1 MPASSTNILSSFLN
15 SSKLSFTNKNFNMKS
30 LNTLFLFTIIILLN
44 SNNILSQEK
53 EEEIGTASNEF
64 IDIKERKPWSFK
76 LAPYAWLAG
85 TSTDVGSEKIRQSF
99 NDLTALVNFGFQMI
113 AQARYKKWTL
123 STNLTYANL
132 GDKVQEGPLL
142 IDFAID
148 QIILDTKIGYT
159 VIDKIDF
166 GDDVIRG
173 WAMDA
178 TIGAIYW
185 NNDVDVNVDTETP
198 IDIPGFPLNI
208 NEKLSYVDLVVGT
221 NFRIIL
227 SKSVLLGLS
236 ANIGGFGIGNS
247 SELYWDLSFV
257 NTFRVSKLL
266 TVTAGYKT
274 FMDKTVSG
282 EGEDEIKTN
291 IKTFGP
297 LLGVTFNL

>member
-1 MPASSTNILSSFLN
+1 
-15 SSKLSFTNKNFNMKS
+15 
-30 LNTLFLFTIIILLN
+30 
-44 SNNILSQEK
+44 
-53 EEEIGTASNEF
+53 
-64 IDIKERKPWSFK
+64 
-76 LAPYAWLAG
+76 
-85 TSTDVGSEKIRQSF
+85 
-99 NDLTALVNFGFQMI
+99 
-113 AQARYKKWTL
+113 
-123 STNLTYANL
+123 
-132 GDKVQEGPLL
+132 
-142 IDFAID
+142 
-148 QIILDTKIGYT
+148 
-159 VIDKIDF
+159 
-166 GDDVIRG
+166 
-173 WAMDA
+173 MDA

-185 NNDVDVNVDTETP
+185 NNDIDVNVDTETP

>member
-1 MPASSTNILSSFLN
+1 MII
-15 SSKLSFTNKNFNMKS
+15 KLAKLIVIS
-30 LNTLFLFTIIILLN
+30 IIILN
-44 SNNILSQEK
+44 SVKIFSQD
-53 EEEIGTASNEF
+53 IGTAESEY
-64 IDIKERKPWSFK
+64 IDINKRKDWTFK

-85 TSTDVGSEKIRQSF
+85 TATDVAGEKIRQSF
-99 NDLTALVNFGFQMI
+99 NDLTSLTNFGFQML
-113 AQARYKKWTL
+113 AQAKYKKWSL
-123 STNLTYANL
+123 STNLTYAKL
-132 GDKVQEGPLL
+132 GDGIKEGPLL

-159 VIDKIDF
+159 IIDKIDF
-166 GDDVIRG
+166 GDDIIDG
-173 WAMDA
+173 WALEA

-185 NNDVDVNVDTETP
+185 YNDVNVDVGLDTDLDLP
-198 IDIPGFPLNI
+198 NFPVKV
-208 NEKLSYVDLVVGT
+208 NEKLEYVDLVVGT

-247 SELYWDLSFV
+247 STLYWDLSFV
-257 NTFRVSKLL
+257 NTFKVSKLI

-274 FMDKTVSG
+274 FTDKTVSG

-297 LLGVTFNL
+297 LLGVAFNL

>member
-1 MPASSTNILSSFLN
+1 MKFKLIKTFLVVIIM
-15 SSKLSFTNKNFNMKS
+15 FNC
-30 LNTLFLFTIIILLN
+30 TTIF
-44 SNNILSQEK
+44 SQEK
-53 EEEIGTASNEF
+53 EEETGTADTEF
-64 IDIKERKPWSFK
+64 IDKEKRKDWTFK

-85 TSTDVGSEKIRQSF
+85 TATDVGGEKIRQSF
-99 NDLTALVNFGFQMI
+99 NDLYSLTNFGFQII
-113 AQARYKKWTL
+113 AQAKYKKWSL
-123 STNLTYANL
+123 STNLTYAKL
-132 GDKVQEGPLL
+132 GDKLEEGIML
-142 IDFAID
+142 IDFAVD

-159 VIDKIDF
+159 LIDKIDY
-166 GDDVIRG
+166 GDDIIRG

-185 NNDVDVNVDTETP
+185 SNDINVDVNVDSP
-198 IDIPGFPLNI
+198 IDIPGFPVNV
-208 NEKLSYVDLVVGT
+208 NEKLDYVDLVVGT

-236 ANIGGFGIGNS
+236 ANVGGFGIGNS
-247 SELYWDLSFV
+247 STLYWDLSFV
-257 NTFRVSKLL
+257 NTFKVSKLL

-274 FMDKTVSG
+274 FTDKTVSG